1 MCFRRW
7 CNYEITYGYFL
18 PHVIGHV
25 RSLSARNGTFEGQ
38 FVHPSSPSV
47 MHCSDSSLS
56 FQYIFLI
63 RPAKTSVAL
72 LLLGN
77 EQLLLLPSR
86 REGLG
91 TSHGQRPKTH
101 RSQPVPLALV
111 WGLGHTTQWQNVL
124 WSVGSWHFL
133 ARTRTPSW
141 TNNLI
146 RLYRD
151 SPVQLMIVQ
160 NHSSPFASCFVKS
173 SCGTL
178 SLGSHGLACHT
189 ACLLKAHQETGSI
202 LDGCHCVCDND
213 MWLTLCLWAKRLET
227 SHCF

>member
-1 MCFRRW
+1 MNSCCFCLAGGRGW
-7 CNYEITYGYFL
+7 E
-18 PHVIGHV
+18 PHMDRDRKLTVP
-25 RSLSARNGTFEGQ
+25 SLFPWLWFGDLVTL
-38 FVHPSSPSV
+38 H
-47 MHCSDSSLS
+47 SDRMS
-56 FQYIFLI
+56 Y
-63 RPAKTSVAL
+63 
-72 LLLGN
+72 
-77 EQLLLLPSR
+77 
-86 REGLG
+86 
-91 TSHGQRPKTH
+91 
-101 RSQPVPLALV
+101 
-111 WGLGHTTQWQNVL
+111 
-124 WSVGSWHFL
+124 GSWHFL